1 RFTVLTGTNGQGWV
15 EAAATVSAE
24 LGMEIPVY
32 RIGPAQDY
40 TDTYGDWQRLREIAD
55 DGCVLVRPDNHV
67 GYRALQQPQDPTAAL
82 REALRSLLH
91 LDGADTALPVEEE
104 TDDELQRLT
113 HQDLQRVDAQ

>member
-24 LGMEIPVY
+24 LGIEIPVY
-32 RIGPAQDY
+32 RIGPDQDY

-55 DGCVLVRPDNHV
+55 DGCVLVRPDNHI

-91 LDGADTALPVEEE
+91 LNEGDTALSTDVE
-104 TDDELQRLT
+104 DEL
-113 HQDLQRVDAQ
+113 LQLSRRELQQADAQ